1 MTVQE
6 MHIGIDMI
14 LQKVNSNVISSFEPE
29 EKDWVLNE
37 EVNRFIKQRLS
48 ILSNEK
54 RLGFQ
59 DNQKRLDDLK
69 NLITSKTLNCYQGED
84 NSFFSF
90 LPTDYMLLIND
101 RSFIEDLCGNLITNA
116 DYINETIYTY
126 TFNPFFELDDNMI
139 DIEISINSTSVFKL
153 VDYYPSGFTNVNMIY
168 ELNNY
173 IVESISKFGYNIV
186 LKDNKFYITST
197 SPLVITFIGFDS
209 YPPTLST
216 SSKIFKKVIKKT
228 TFNYLQTPNRLV
240 KTEDLFELLTSA
252 FGKTLPKS
260 PISSLKEDLIFVYH
274 NQKFICPQIR
284 IDYIRKPKKINLSL
298 RQDCELHD
306 SIHQEIVENTA
317 KRIAG
322 LTFSQV
328 YNNIINENLNKE

>member
-1 MTVQE
+1 MTVKE

-59 DNQKRLDDLK
+59 DTQKRVDDLK
-69 NLITSKTLNCYQGED
+69 NLITSKTLSCYQGED

-90 LPTDYMLLIND
+90 LPNDYMLLVND
-101 RSFIEDLCGNLITNA
+101 RSLIEDLCGNLIKTT
-116 DYINETIYTY
+116 DYQNETIYTY
-126 TFNPFFELDDNMI
+126 QFNPFFELDDSMT
-139 DIEISINSTSVFKL
+139 DIEISINSISVFKL
-153 VDYYPSGFTNVNMIY
+153 IDYYPSGFTDVNMIY
-168 ELNNY
+168 ELNNF
-173 IVESISKFGYNIV
+173 IVDSISKAGYNII

-197 SPLVITFIGFDS
+197 SPLIIAFIGFDS
-209 YPPTLST
+209 YPPTLVT
-216 SSKIFKKVIKKT
+216 SSKVLKKVVKKS
-228 TFNYLQTPNRLV
+228 NYSYIQNNNRLV
-240 KTEDLFELLTSA
+240 KTEDLYELLGSA
-252 FGKTLPKS
+252 FGKTSPAS
-260 PISSLKEDLIFVYH
+260 PISSLKENLIIVYH
-274 NQKFICPQIR
+274 NQKFICSEIK

-298 RQDCELHD
+298 NQDCELHD

>member
-1 MTVQE
+1 M
-6 MHIGIDMI
+6 
-14 LQKVNSNVISSFEPE
+14 
-29 EKDWVLNE
+29 
-37 EVNRFIKQRLS
+37 
-48 ILSNEK
+48 
-54 RLGFQ
+54 
-59 DNQKRLDDLK
+59 
-69 NLITSKTLNCYQGED
+69 
-84 NSFFSF
+84 
-90 LPTDYMLLIND
+90 
-101 RSFIEDLCGNLITNA
+101 
-116 DYINETIYTY
+116 
-126 TFNPFFELDDNMI
+126 
-139 DIEISINSTSVFKL
+139 
-153 VDYYPSGFTNVNMIY
+153 
-168 ELNNY
+168 
-173 IVESISKFGYNIV
+173 
-186 LKDNKFYITST
+186 
-197 SPLVITFIGFDS
+197 VITFIGFDS

-252 FGKTLPKS
+252 FGKTLSKS

-298 RQDCELHD
+298 YQDCELHD